1 MAEANEAEEV
11 KDNSEVGVNSE
22 RVDTGEEEEHKVAS
36 ADADT
41 DKEKE
46 VV

>member
-1 MAEANEAEEV
+1 MAEANEAEAV
-11 KDNSEVGVNSE
+11 KENSEVGVNSE
-22 RVDTGEEEEHKVAS
+22 RVDTGEEEEHKVAR
-36 ADADT
+36 ADSDT